1 VWQPT
6 QVPGLGITVD
16 YYDIQVDNAI
26 SIRPNYDIVDA
37 CYSVA
42 RNPTMTATDPDCL
55 LIARN
60 TLVGN
65 IEGDLI
71 YGIQQVTQ
79 NIGEVHVEGIDY
91 SVRYNFDLDQWG
103 GIELALDGTHVMDAS
118 YIPAPGGA
126 TVDCVGHYGKQCG
139 LPSTV
144 SGSTGGPTPEN
155 RFNQRTTWTFG
166 DFDVSYIWRYL
177 SGSDVDP
184 TQAASTDPVSASIPA
199 YNYLDL
205 AGSWQVTDWAKVK
218 FSVTNVTDEEAPFV
232 VTETGSTTFN
242 SGNTYPSTYD
252 VLGRVFTVG
261 VTAKF

>member
-1 VWQPT
+1 
-6 QVPGLGITVD
+6 VPGLGITVD

-37 CYSVA
+37 CYNPA
-42 RNPTMTATDPDCL
+42 RNSGMVATDPDCL

-60 TLVGN
+60 TTNGT

-91 SVRYNFDLDQWG
+91 SVRYAFDLGQWG
-103 GIELALDGTHVMDAS
+103 GLQLALDGSHVLDSS

-126 TVDCVGHYGKQCG
+126 SVNCVAHYGKQCG

-144 SGSTGGPTPEN
+144 TGTTGGPTPEN
-155 RFNQRTTWTFG
+155 HFLQRTTWSYG

-177 SGSDVDP
+177 SGSTVDP
-184 TQAASTDPVSASIPA
+184 TQAASTDPISASISD

-205 AGSWQVTDWAKVK
+205 AGSWQITDWAKVK
-218 FSVTNVTDEEAPFV
+218 IAITNVTDEEAPFV
-232 VTETGSTTFN
+232 VTETGTTTGN

-261 VTAKF
+261 LTAKF